1 MCFGEHLSSAGVWC
15 WTEILSCVRDWGK
28 KKKAKFFPACV
39 SDEATKP
46 CFISAL
52 GKIFALISS
61 KQAHFYASPT
71 RPQRCDPRFCLLQV
85 QKHKL
90 KCDTETFTHTHTHTP
105 ILLPSKAS
113 QTPLRQ
119 TGCSHNIKSTAGCS
133 IKHRCMRFL
142 TDKRRSL
149 RVCVCASR
157 SSRSWSRQCKRFP
170 AFLWGAE

>member
-1 MCFGEHLSSAGVWC
+1 MDSFSSTYSVGRAVVGRWEFTATSSTGNLQRALHALKYEEHQTTGISAPCCETVESIIRESCHVFWGTFVKCGSVMLNRNTFLCVW
-15 WTEILSCVRDWGK
+15 LRQK
-28 KKKAKFFPACV
+28 KKFFPACV

-90 KCDTETFTHTHTHTP
+90 RCDTETFPQTHQFCSRP
-105 ILLPSKAS
+105 KLL
-113 QTPLRQ
+113 R
-119 TGCSHNIKSTAGCS
+119 H
-133 IKHRCMRFL
+133 H
-142 TDKRRSL
+142 
-149 RVCVCASR
+149 
-157 SSRSWSRQCKRFP
+157 
-170 AFLWGAE
+170 